1 MMLFL
6 QELKHLKTSNDIMR
20 TEFNE
25 KYNFYHILSDEG
37 MVVTDWNG
45 EDIKEYSSST
55 ELYCPPFVDLS
66 RFYEV
71 SLSSDMMYREAQEK
85 AFKSE
90 ING

>member
-1 MMLFL
+1 M
-6 QELKHLKTSNDIMR
+6 K

-25 KYNFYHILSDEG
+25 KYNFYHILADEG
-37 MVVTDWNG
+37 LVVTDWNG
-45 EDIKEYSSST
+45 EDIKEYSSAT

-66 RFYEV
+66 GFYEV
-71 SLSSDMMYREAQEK
+71 SVESDAKYREAQEK